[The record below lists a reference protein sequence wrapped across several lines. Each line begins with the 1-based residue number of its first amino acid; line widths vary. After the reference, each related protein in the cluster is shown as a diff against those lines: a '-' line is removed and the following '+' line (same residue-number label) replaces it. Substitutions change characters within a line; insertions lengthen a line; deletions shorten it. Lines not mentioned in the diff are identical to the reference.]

1 MKKKYKNKISFQ
13 LTLYIIISIGVFLLI
28 AITLISLFLDR
39 FYENQKHS
47 VENKLTTLFIS
58 LITPSLERYD
68 YYGVEKNC
76 QKFLSEEVVSYV
88 YIYDDSG
95 FLINQSYREKFS
107 GLSVFIDEVNIPIIS
122 DNKQKIGEAKIG
134 YNFSTF
140 FYSQLKIK
148 IALFLTIVVLLF
160 SISFTII
167 FIISKNLSN
176 PLEQLLFSIN
186 KITSGDYSY
195 RLEVNSNDEI
205 GDISS
210 AFNSMTVKLNSVISL
225 INGIVD
231 NLPNAII
238 LINKEF
244 RVSLWNKMAEKL
256 FFVESN
262 LCLNKLIYE
271 VDSYFIEIENEISS
285 VINKLEPKVIE
296 QKVIELDKWKDK
308 IHTISLIPLF
318 SMDYENNLE
327 GIIIKI
333 DDETENVKKVDMINK
348 MQRMES
354 IQHLGAGIAHDFN
367 NILGTIT
374 GTISLMDNDI
384 KNENK
389 ISKEELEEYIDI
401 LKLTTQ
407 KASLVV
413 NQLSSLTKKNETRF
427 SIVDLTKC
435 IENVIKI
442 CEHSFDKSVE
452 ISFNSDPEINLY
464 IYGSETQIEQAI
476 LNLCINSY
484 HAMTIMK
491 KENEKKGGQLLI
503 SINKLEKDNK
513 EYAYVSI
520 KDNGVGI
527 PKENL
532 NKIFDPFFSTKEKAT
547 SSGLG
552 LTMVYNIVESHKG
565 FIEVISEVEIGTE
578 IKLYF
583 PIYKKIENEG
593 LIEEEKISINKK
605 FKGKRAIIIDDE
617 DNLRKV
623 LQQILEKVDFNVYEV
638 KDPQNFIETYETYK
652 NEISL
657 IILDLI
663 MPKISGYE
671 LYKILEEKYNIKNKD
686 IPVILTTGLSNDE
699 RVLELSREKNIYFLF
714 KPYSMED
721 LIKIL
726 NKIF

>member
-1 MKKKYKNKISFQ
+1 MKKDYKTKISFQ
-13 LTLYIIISIGVFLLI
+13 LTLYIIASIGVFLLI
-28 AITLISLFLDR
+28 VITLTSLFLDK
-39 FYENQKHS
+39 FYENQKKS
-47 VENKLTTLFIS
+47 VENKFTTLFIS

-76 QKFLSEEVVSYV
+76 QKFLSEEIVSYV
-88 YIYDDSG
+88 YIFDNSG

-107 GLSVFIDEVNIPIIS
+107 GFSAFIDEINVPIFS
-122 DNKQKIGEAKIG
+122 DNNQKIGQAKIG

-148 IALFLTIVVLLF
+148 IALFLSIILLLF

-176 PLEQLLFSIN
+176 PLEQLLFSIK

-195 RLEVNSNDEI
+195 RLEISTNDEI
-205 GDISS
+205 GDIAK
-210 AFNSMTVKLNSVISL
+210 AFNSMTGKLNSVISL
-225 INGIVD
+225 VNGIVE
-231 NLPNAII
+231 NLPSAII
-238 LINKEF
+238 FINKEF
-244 RVSLWNKMAEKL
+244 KVNLWNKMAEKL
-256 FFVESN
+256 FSAEAN

-271 VDSYFIEIENEISS
+271 VDRYFIDIEDEISS
-285 VINKLEPKVIE
+285 VMNRLTPIIIQ
-296 QKVIELDKWKDK
+296 QKVIKPDKWKGQ

-333 DDETENVKKVDMINK
+333 DDETENVKKIDMINK

-354 IQHLGAGIAHDFN
+354 IQHLGSGIAHDFN
-367 NILGTIT
+367 NILGSIT
-374 GTISLMDNDI
+374 GTISLMDQELKDE
-384 KNENK
+384 KN

-413 NQLSSLTKKNETRF
+413 NQLSSLTKKNETGF
-427 SIVDLTKC
+427 SIIDIVKC
-435 IENVIKI
+435 IEDVIKI
-442 CEHSFDKSVE
+442 CQHSFDKSVE
-452 ISFNSDPEINLY
+452 IIFNHQELRPY

-484 HAMTIMK
+484 HAMTLMR
-491 KENEKKGGQLLI
+491 KEKEKKGGQLII
-503 SINKLEKDNK
+503 SIKESEKDNK
-513 EYAYVSI
+513 KYWMISI
-520 KDNGVGI
+520 KDSGVGI
-527 PKENL
+527 PKENI

-565 FIEVISEVEIGTE
+565 HIEVDSEVDIGTE
-578 IKLYF
+578 VKLFF
-583 PIYKKIENEG
+583 PIYKKKENKRM
-593 LIEEEKISINKK
+593 IEEEKITINKN
-605 FKGKRAIIIDDE
+605 FKDKQAIIIDD
-617 DNLRKV
+617 DDMLRKV
-623 LQQILEKVDFNVYEV
+623 LRQILERIDFKVYEV
-638 KDPQNFIETYETYK
+638 EDPQNFIGTYEIHK
-652 NEISL
+652 DEISL

-671 LYKILEEKYNIKNKD
+671 IYKILEEKYNIKNKD

-699 RVLELSREKNIYFLF
+699 RVFELSKQKNIYFLF
-714 KPYSMED
+714 KPYTMED
-721 LIKIL
+721 LIKVL
-726 NKIF
+726 NRIF

>member
-1 MKKKYKNKISFQ
+1 LKKDYKTKISFQ
-13 LTLYIIISIGVFLLI
+13 LTLYIIASIGVFLLI
-28 AITLISLFLDR
+28 VITLTSLFLDK
-39 FYENQKHS
+39 FYENQKKS
-47 VENKLTTLFIS
+47 VENKFTTLFIS

-76 QKFLSEEVVSYV
+76 QKFLSEEIVSYV
-88 YIYDDSG
+88 YIFDNSG

-107 GLSVFIDEVNIPIIS
+107 GFSAFIDEINVPIFS
-122 DNKQKIGEAKIG
+122 DNNQKIGQAKIG

-148 IALFLTIVVLLF
+148 IALFLSIILLLF

-176 PLEQLLFSIN
+176 PLEQLLFSIK

-195 RLEVNSNDEI
+195 RLEISTNDEI
-205 GDISS
+205 GDIAK
-210 AFNSMTVKLNSVISL
+210 AFNSMTGKLNSVISL
-225 INGIVD
+225 VNGIVE
-231 NLPNAII
+231 NLPSAII
-238 LINKEF
+238 FINKEF
-244 RVSLWNKMAEKL
+244 KVNLWNKMAEKL
-256 FFVESN
+256 FSAEAN

-271 VDSYFIEIENEISS
+271 VDRYFIDIEDEISS
-285 VINKLEPKVIE
+285 VMNRLTPIIIQ
-296 QKVIELDKWKDK
+296 QKVIKPDKWKGQ

-333 DDETENVKKVDMINK
+333 DDETENVKKIDMINK

-354 IQHLGAGIAHDFN
+354 IQHLGSGIAHDFN
-367 NILGTIT
+367 NILGSIT
-374 GTISLMDNDI
+374 GTISLMDQELKDE
-384 KNENK
+384 KN

-413 NQLSSLTKKNETRF
+413 NQLSSLTKKNETGF
-427 SIVDLTKC
+427 SIIDIVKC
-435 IENVIKI
+435 IEDVIKI
-442 CEHSFDKSVE
+442 CQHSFDKSVE
-452 ISFNSDPEINLY
+452 IIFNHQELRPY

-484 HAMTIMK
+484 HAMTLMR
-491 KENEKKGGQLLI
+491 KEKEKKGGQLII
-503 SINKLEKDNK
+503 SIKESEKDNK
-513 EYAYVSI
+513 KYWMISI
-520 KDNGVGI
+520 KDSGVGI
-527 PKENL
+527 PKENI

-565 FIEVISEVEIGTE
+565 HIEVDSEVDIGTE
-578 IKLYF
+578 VKLFF
-583 PIYKKIENEG
+583 PIYKKKENKRM
-593 LIEEEKISINKK
+593 IEEEKITINKN
-605 FKGKRAIIIDDE
+605 FKDKQAIIIDD
-617 DNLRKV
+617 DDMLRKV
-623 LQQILEKVDFNVYEV
+623 LRQILERIDFKVYEV
-638 KDPQNFIETYETYK
+638 EDPQNFIGTYEIHK
-652 NEISL
+652 DEISL

-671 LYKILEEKYNIKNKD
+671 IYKILEEKYNIKNKD

-699 RVLELSREKNIYFLF
+699 RVFELSKQKNIYFLF
-714 KPYSMED
+714 KPYTMED
-721 LIKIL
+721 LIKVL
-726 NKIF
+726 NRIF